1 VLVIA
6 GPTASGKTRL
16 SVQLA
21 KMANGEIVSADS
33 RQVYRCMEIG
43 TAKPARSEMEGVPHH
58 CIDIKNPDESFSA
71 GEYGKLARQIVSE
84 IHSRNRLPII
94 CGGSGLYIRAL
105 VDGMFSDASR
115 DNEIRKKLNEETKS
129 KGLDVLYHRLEK
141 IDPGA
146 AERIHPNDKKRILR
160 AVEVYEI
167 TGQPISVIQ
176 KERTRSSGLS
186 AHFWGLKWPRAVL
199 YQRIGQRVDAM
210 IEKGLAEEVKALK
223 AKGWGPELNAL
234 DSVGYK
240 ELFAWLRGECGY
252 EEAVALIKRNTRR
265 FAKRQLVWFRRD
277 DRIQWIDMEEPV
289 DWEGIAQRILVD
301 LGIGGV

>member
-1 VLVIA
+1 M
-6 GPTASGKTRL
+6 G
-16 SVQLA
+16 
-21 KMANGEIVSADS
+21 NGEIVSADS

-71 GEYGKLARQIVSE
+71 GEYGKLARKIVSE
-84 IHSRNRLPII
+84 IHSRDRLPIVT
-94 CGGSGLYIRAL
+94 GGSGLYIRAL
-105 VDGMFSDASR
+105 VDGMFSVGNR
-115 DNEIRKKLNEETKS
+115 DPELRKKLKKEAEE
-129 KGLDVLYHRLEK
+129 KGQAALYKRLEK
-141 IDPGA
+141 IDPEA
-146 AERIHPNDKKRILR
+146 AEKIHPNDKKRILR
-160 AVEVYEI
+160 AIEVYEI

-176 KERTRSSGLS
+176 KKHTRSSGFA

-199 YQRIGQRVDAM
+199 YQRIDQRADAM
-210 IEKGLAEEVKALK
+210 LEKGLVEEVKALE

-240 ELFAWLRGECGY
+240 EIFACLRGEIEY

-265 FAKRQLVWFRRD
+265 FAKKQLIWFQRD

-289 DWEGIAQRILVD
+289 DWTGIARRILAD
-301 LGIGGV
+301 LEKQM